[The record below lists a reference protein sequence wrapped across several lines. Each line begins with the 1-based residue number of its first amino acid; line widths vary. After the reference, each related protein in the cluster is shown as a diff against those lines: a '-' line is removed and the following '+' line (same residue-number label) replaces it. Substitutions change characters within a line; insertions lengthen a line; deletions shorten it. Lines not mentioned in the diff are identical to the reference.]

1 MRNRTRTGRTGT
13 SPAVA
18 KEGTVETTGLAT
30 GQAQFISG
38 LKAIAPILL
47 GVVPF
52 ATIAGIAAVEIGLS
66 PELAIGMSLLMF
78 AGAAQL
84 AAIQLLAL
92 DASPFIII
100 LTALIINLRF
110 VMYSASLA
118 PHLKQAAPRLKALLA
133 YLLTDQAY
141 AVSIS
146 QFTREPARRGLRHWF
161 YLGAALA
168 MWLTWQTGA
177 ALGALLG
184 TQVPESWSLDF
195 AIPLTF
201 LALAIPT
208 IKDRATLAAALGGGM
223 VAVAAFSLPYNLGL
237 IGGAVAGISL
247 GVWLESRLSTPGDDH
262 S

>member
-1 MRNRTRTGRTGT
+1 MKTRRR
-13 SPAVA
+13 P
-18 KEGTVETTGLAT
+18 GLSNDLPAT
-30 GQAQFISG
+30 GGYDTLENEATSLPQAQFMAG
-38 LKAIAPILL
+38 LKAITPILL

-66 PELAIGMSLLMF
+66 PGLAIGMSLLMF
-78 AGAAQL
+78 AGASQL

-92 DASPFIII
+92 EASPFIIV

-118 PHLKQAAPRLKALLA
+118 PHLKQASPRLKALLA

-146 QFTREPARRGLRHWF
+146 QFTKQPAKRSHRHWF

-168 MWLTWQTGA
+168 MWVTWQTGA

-184 TQVPESWSLDF
+184 TQVPASWSLDF

-201 LALAIPT
+201 LALAVPT
-208 IKDRATLAAALGGGM
+208 IKDRATLAAALGGGL

-237 IGGAVAGISL
+237 VGGALGGISL
-247 GVWLESRLSTPGDDH
+247 GVWLEAQLATKGDKQQ
-262 S
+262 